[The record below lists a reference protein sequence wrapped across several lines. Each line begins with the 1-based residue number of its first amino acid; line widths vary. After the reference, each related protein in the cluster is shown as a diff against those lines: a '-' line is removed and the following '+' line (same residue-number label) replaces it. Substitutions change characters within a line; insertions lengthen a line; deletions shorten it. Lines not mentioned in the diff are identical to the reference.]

1 MEDLFKNKLTYLYG
15 EYQNLFNEM
24 ETPLFGENGEIVG
37 MSYDL
42 KGITE
47 MRDDLYEL
55 INICDNILR

>member
-42 KGITE
+42 NGIMK
-47 MRDDLYEL
+47 MRDDLEDL
-55 INICDNILR
+55 KNICDNILR